1 MQNNLPLEAVTEQ
14 EWVEYLRR
22 FLPQNEEILA
32 SAEEDCAVIKLQE
45 KNYLLFTTDALVE
58 GIHFKL
64 DYYTFFDL
72 GYKLAAVNLSD
83 IAAMGGTPLYAV
95 LTLGSNIALDKAWLD
110 PLLEGINACL
120 ENYSAKL
127 VGGDTVKSPVFFVNL
142 ALIGVAER
150 PVLRSTA
157 KPGDEVFVSRP
168 LGASSAFLRLIKE
181 KPLEEIP
188 EEVRLAHLRPEPEV
202 ELGRELSQVAESMI
216 DISDGLLLDLYR
228 LCRPSNVGAIV
239 EVEKIPVASCATLDD
254 ALAGGEDF
262 ALLFTVSKEKLSA
275 IPKIEKSL
283 NRKLYKIGEII
294 PERKLFLK
302 ENGGLKEIA
311 PRGYDHFTS
320 QFQP

>member
-1 MQNNLPLEAVTEQ
+1 VTEQ
-14 EWVEYLRR
+14 EWIEYLRR
-22 FLPQNEEILA
+22 FLPQNKEILA

-72 GYKLAAVNLSD
+72 GYKLSAVNLSD

-95 LTLGSNIALDKAWLD
+95 LTLGSSLALDKAWLD

-120 ENYSAKL
+120 GKYSAKL
-127 VGGDTVKSPVFFVNL
+127 VGGDTVKSTVFFVNL
-142 ALIGVAER
+142 ALIGVTER

-188 EEVRLAHLRPEPEV
+188 AEVRLAHLRPEPEV
-202 ELGRELSQVAESMI
+202 ELGRELSQIAESMI

-228 LCRPSNVGAIV
+228 ICRSSNVGAII
-239 EVEKIPVASCATLDD
+239 EVDKIPVASWATLDD

-262 ALLFTVSKEKLSA
+262 ALLFTVSKEKLCA
-275 IPKIEKSL
+275 IPKIEESL

-302 ENGGLKEIA
+302 ENGGLREIA

-320 QFQP
+320 QFQL

>member
-1 MQNNLPLEAVTEQ
+1 VTEQ
-14 EWVEYLRR
+14 EWIEYLRR
-22 FLPQNEEILA
+22 FLPQDKEILA

-72 GYKLAAVNLSD
+72 GYKLSAVNLSD

-95 LTLGSNIALDKAWLD
+95 LTLGSSIALDKAWLD

-120 ENYSAKL
+120 GKYSAKL
-127 VGGDTVKSPVFFVNL
+127 VGGDTVKSPVFFLNL

-228 LCRPSNVGAIV
+228 ICRPSNVGAIV
-239 EVEKIPVASCATLDD
+239 EVDKIPVASCATLDD

-275 IPKIEKSL
+275 LHKIEENL
-283 NRKLYKIGEII
+283 NKKLYKVGEII

-302 ENGGLKEIA
+302 EDGGLREIA

-320 QFQP
+320 QFQF

>member
-1 MQNNLPLEAVTEQ
+1 VTEQ
-14 EWVEYLRR
+14 EWIEYLRR
-22 FLPQNEEILA
+22 FLPQNKEILA

-72 GYKLAAVNLSD
+72 GYKLSAVNLSD

-95 LTLGSNIALDKAWLD
+95 LTLGSNLALDKAWLD

-120 ENYSAKL
+120 GNYSAKL
-127 VGGDTVKSPVFFVNL
+127 VGGDTVKSPAFFVNL
-142 ALIGVAER
+142 ALVGVAER

-228 LCRPSNVGAIV
+228 ICRPSKFGAIV
-239 EVEKIPVASCATLDD
+239 EVEKIPIASCATLDE

-275 IPKIEKSL
+275 IPKIEESL
-283 NRKLYKIGEII
+283 NRKLYKVGKII
-294 PERKLFLK
+294 PERKLFIK
-302 ENGGLKEIA
+302 ENGGLREIA

-320 QFQP
+320 QLQP

>member
-1 MQNNLPLEAVTEQ
+1 MTEQ
-14 EWVEYLRR
+14 EWVEYLRK
-22 FLPQNEEILA
+22 FLPQNKKILA

-72 GYKLAAVNLSD
+72 GYKLSAVNLSD

-95 LTLGSNIALDKAWLD
+95 LTLGSRLALDKAWLD

-120 ENYSAKL
+120 GNYSARL

-142 ALIGVAER
+142 ALVGVAER

-188 EEVRLAHLRPEPEV
+188 EEARLAHLRPEPEV

-228 LCRPSNVGAIV
+228 LCKPSNVGAII

-275 IPKIEKSL
+275 IPKIEESL
-283 NRKLYKIGEII
+283 NRKLYKIGKII

-302 ENGGLKEIA
+302 ENGGLREIA

-320 QFQP
+320 QLQP

>member
-1 MQNNLPLEAVTEQ
+1 MTEQ
-14 EWVEYLRR
+14 EWVEYLRK
-22 FLPQNEEILA
+22 FLPQNKEILA

-72 GYKLAAVNLSD
+72 GYKLSAVNLSD

-95 LTLGSNIALDKAWLD
+95 LTIGSSLVLDKAWLD

-120 ENYSAKL
+120 RNYSAKL

-142 ALIGVAER
+142 ALVGVAER

-188 EEVRLAHLRPEPEV
+188 EEARLAHLRPEPEV

-216 DISDGLLLDLYR
+216 DVSDGLLLDLYR
-228 LCRPSNVGAIV
+228 ICRPSNVGAII

-275 IPKIEKSL
+275 IHKIEESL
-283 NRKLYKIGEII
+283 NRRLYKIGEII

-302 ENGGLKEIA
+302 ENGGLREFA

-320 QFQP
+320 QLQP

>member
-1 MQNNLPLEAVTEQ
+1 MTEQ

-22 FLPQNEEILA
+22 FLPQNKEILA

-72 GYKLAAVNLSD
+72 GYKLSAVNLSD
-83 IAAMGGTPLYAV
+83 IAAMGGAPLYAV
-95 LTLGSNIALDKAWLD
+95 LTLGSSIALDRVWLA

-120 ENYSAKL
+120 GNYSAKL
-127 VGGDTVKSPVFFVNL
+127 VGGDTVKSPVFFINL
-142 ALIGVAER
+142 ALVGVAER

-188 EEVRLAHLRPEPEV
+188 EEALLAHLRPEPEV
-202 ELGRELSQVAESMI
+202 ELGRELIQVAESMI

-228 LCRPSNVGAIV
+228 ICRPSKVGAIV
-239 EVEKIPVASCATLDD
+239 EVEKIPIASCATLDD

-262 ALLFTVSKEKLSA
+262 ALLFTVSKEKLSS
-275 IPKIEKSL
+275 IPKIEESL
-283 NRKLYKIGEII
+283 NRKLYKVGKII

-302 ENGGLKEIA
+302 ENWGLREIA

-320 QFQP
+320 QLQP

>member
-1 MQNNLPLEAVTEQ
+1 VTEQ
-14 EWVEYLRR
+14 EWIEYLRR
-22 FLPQNEEILA
+22 FLPQNREILA

-45 KNYLLFTTDALVE
+45 KKYLLFTTDALVE

-64 DYYTFFDL
+64 DYYTLFDL
-72 GYKLAAVNLSD
+72 GYKLSAVNLSD

-120 ENYSAKL
+120 GNYSARL
-127 VGGDTVKSPVFFVNL
+127 VGGDTVKSPVFFINL
-142 ALIGVAER
+142 ALVGVAER
-150 PVLRSTA
+150 PVLRTTA
-157 KPGDEVFVSRP
+157 KPGDEVIISRP

-188 EEVRLAHLRPEPEV
+188 EEARLAHLRPEPEV
-202 ELGRELSQVAESMI
+202 KLGRELSQVAESMI

-254 ALAGGEDF
+254 ALTGGEDF

-275 IPKIEKSL
+275 MPKIEESL
-283 NRKLYKIGEII
+283 NRKLYKIGKII

-302 ENGGLKEIA
+302 ENGGLREIA

-320 QFQP
+320 RLQP